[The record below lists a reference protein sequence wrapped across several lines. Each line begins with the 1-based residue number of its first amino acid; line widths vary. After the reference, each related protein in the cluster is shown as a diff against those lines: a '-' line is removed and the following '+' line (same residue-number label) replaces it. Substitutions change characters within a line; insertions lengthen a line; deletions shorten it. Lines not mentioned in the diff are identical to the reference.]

1 MSEFNLIFWG
11 TAIGLFLLEEYV
23 MANTRF
29 FWLGGI
35 IPLLGTI
42 GIILVLIKSGNNQI
56 SDYFFGVLGI
66 IVLIIFWGDGH
77 QRYIKRMK
85 KQKNEM
91 LSKDLTDQKNKK

>member
-66 IVLIIFWGDGH
+66 LVLIIFWGDGH

-85 KQKNEM
+85 KQKNKM
-91 LSKDLTDQKNKK
+91 LSKDLTEEKNKK